1 MGQHRPFLV
10 KIDRILC
17 FFFFC
22 SISTDYNNL
31 YYNFEYF
38 FLSIFGHKNHFFL
51 VKIDQFLYLSNTERP
66 QFRFWIFLYPVFS
79 VFSLRFRL
87 ISGTWSWWHQCCT
100 SIQYQKFSQQEID
113 RAGRQRVADVTY
125 LSIEERMKN
134 KRARINIIIN
144 IKCMANIAIPYHLKV
159 NFSNPRPPIQLDFI
173 SLDTIIIS
181 SNDLNDLTRF
191 HPVFIP
197 KLAI

>member
-1 MGQHRPFLV
+1 MILSLVKPWGWFWYSNVVQYKPEVGQHRPFLI

-38 FLSIFGHKNHFFL
+38 FSQFLAIKITFFL
-51 VKIDQFLYLSNTERP
+51 VKINQFLYLSNTERP
-66 QFRFWIFLYPVFS
+66 QFRFWIFLCPVFS

-113 RAGRQRVADVTY
+113 RAGR
-125 LSIEERMKN
+125 
-134 KRARINIIIN
+134 
-144 IKCMANIAIPYHLKV
+144 
-159 NFSNPRPPIQLDFI
+159 
-173 SLDTIIIS
+173 
-181 SNDLNDLTRF
+181 
-191 HPVFIP
+191 
-197 KLAI
+197 